1 MTVSEWEPWDLWQAW
16 HQPKT
21 PRRIIT
27 HTQHMLTATGSAPSH
42 RETEGRSQP
51 VSESSPHLDTPFRTT
66 LWRPSHRR
74 EGRLLPGPS
83 ESPEEGPAR
92 PHAWPRR
99 LPEILPAQG
108 GCPFQTA
115 PAFSQPK
122 VGALKVPCALMGTG
136 VGTRVYS
143 QVEHLHKRMPW
154 GAKGWGEK
162 KTWEEI
168 ARTLTVTVLH
178 SSLLSDWRNAA
189 LPIQP

>member
-1 MTVSEWEPWDLWQAW
+1 MGALRSVAGVIPAEG
-16 HQPKT
+16 PKENQSLT
-21 PRRIIT
+21 YSLSTRWLLRALRRP
-27 HTQHMLTATGSAPSH
+27 TGRH
-42 RETEGRSQP
+42 REGASLSQRAHRTQTP
-51 VSESSPHLDTPFRTT
+51 PFRTT
-66 LWRPSHRR
+66 LWRLNHQR

-92 PHAWPRR
+92 PHPWPRR

-108 GCPFQTA
+108 GCPFHTA

-136 VGTRVYS
+136 VGTRAYS
-143 QVEHLHKRMPW
+143 QVEYLRKRMPW

-168 ARTLTVTVLH
+168 ART
-178 SSLLSDWRNAA
+178 
-189 LPIQP
+189 

>member
-1 MTVSEWEPWDLWQAW
+1 MGALRSGWEW
-16 HQPKT
+16 HQPKA

-27 HTQHMLTATGSAPSH
+27 HSLAQHVLTATGSAPSH
-42 RETEGRSQP
+42 RETQGRSQP
-51 VSESSPHLDTPFRTT
+51 VSDSPPHPDTPFRTT
-66 LWRPSHRR
+66 LWRLNHQR
-74 EGRLLPGPS
+74 ERRLLPGPS
-83 ESPEEGPAR
+83 ESPEERPAR
-92 PHAWPRR
+92 PHPWPRR

-108 GCPFQTA
+108 GCPSHTA

-122 VGALKVPCALMGTG
+122 VGALKVPCTLMGTG

-143 QVEHLHKRMPW
+143 QVEYLCKRMPW
-154 GAKGWGEK
+154 GAEGWGEE

-178 SSLLSDWRNAA
+178 FSLLSDWRNAA